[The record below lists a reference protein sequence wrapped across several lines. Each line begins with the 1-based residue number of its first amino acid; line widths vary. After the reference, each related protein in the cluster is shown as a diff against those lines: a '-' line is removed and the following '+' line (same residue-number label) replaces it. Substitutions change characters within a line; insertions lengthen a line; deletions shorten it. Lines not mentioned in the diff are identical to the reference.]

1 MLIDHRSISEKH
13 ENYYKF
19 LKEIETVE
27 AVKEPQVSEI
37 EKLRNEM
44 TKQHEDMK
52 RDRRT

>member
-13 ENYYKF
+13 ENCNNIINV
-19 LKEIETVE
+19 LKKLKLE
-27 AVKEPQVSEI
+27 AMKELQESEI

-52 RDRRT
+52 RD